1 MTLSNVL
8 SWTILLFPVSEV
20 LLALRRRASRADSGR
35 HDRGSLVALWVVIT
49 LAVTA
54 SILLQGVAWARLPWR
69 AGLLDPIALVLL
81 LGGLALRW
89 TAILTLGRHFT
100 VNVAIARDHRLVR
113 SGPYRLV
120 RHPSYTGLL
129 VAFLGMGLAFHSWL
143 SLAVLLLPVS
153 AALAHRIAVEE
164 RALREAFGA
173 EYDEWAARTWRLVP
187 WIH

>member
-1 MTLSNVL
+1 
-8 SWTILLFPVSEV
+8 
-20 LLALRRRASRADSGR
+20 
-35 HDRGSLVALWVVIT
+35 LWIVIT

-54 SILLQGVAWARLPWR
+54 SILLQGVRGGRLPWP
-69 AGLLDPIALVLL
+69 AAVLDPLALALL

-100 VNVAIARDHRLVR
+100 VNVAISSDHRLVR
-113 SGPYRLV
+113 TGPYRVV

-129 VAFLGMGLAFHSWL
+129 IAFLGMGLAFHNGW
-143 SLAVLLLPVS
+143 SLAVLLVPVG
-153 AALAHRIAVEE
+153 AALAHRISVEE

-173 EYDEWAARTWRLVP
+173 EYEDYAAHTWRLVP

>member
-1 MTLSNVL
+1 MTLSTVL

-20 LLALRRRASRADSGR
+20 LLALRRRASRADSGQR
-35 HDRGSLVALWVVIT
+35 DRGSLLALWIVIT

-69 AGLLDPIALVLL
+69 AAILDPLALALLVGGLVL
-81 LGGLALRW
+81 RW
-89 TAILTLGRHFT
+89 VAILTLGRHFT

-129 VAFLGMGLAFHSWL
+129 VAFLGMGIAFHSWL
-143 SLAVLLLPVS
+143 SLAVLLVPVT
-153 AALAHRIAVEE
+153 AALAHRITIEE
-164 RALREAFGA
+164 HALREAFGR
-173 EYDEWAARTWRLVP
+173 EYEDWAARTWRLLP
-187 WIH
+187 WVH